1 MTHTPQTIRPTT
13 TRAGV
18 VVLLA
23 IVCAATAVAEAE
35 STTERPVRSFV
46 DDSMAE
52 LGFDPPQKT
61 DLETGAVL
69 SVGLAD
75 VERQPN
81 ELTVG
86 AVMMLVRRPLAVVAD
101 ALVNDASFRVNT
113 DVLDYRK
120 IGDGSESR
128 EEIEAIFRGIGYT
141 EEESAEAGRLLRVVA
156 GSEFNL
162 SDGEIAEFRSIRGA
176 ESRARELVSATLAN
190 VLRRRFLAYL
200 GGGLESIEPYA
211 RGGGKSASPR
221 RELTVAFSALELLER
236 HFPTFYRTLLSFP
249 EQLPG
254 DTVSRFYWIKRR
266 WSGRPAFVLAHRLE
280 QLRKDYAI
288 AAELQFYAGHSY
300 NSMLA
305 LIACV
310 PTEAGTLV
318 LSINRLFTDQVT
330 GFGSG
335 LKKKI
340 GRRQVVEA
348 MAEHFE
354 ELREELEKT
363 AENEQ

>member
-1 MTHTPQTIRPTT
+1 MTM
-13 TRAGV
+13 RARRV
-18 VVLLA
+18 ALLA
-23 IVCAATAVAEAE
+23 ILCAATAAADAE
-35 STTERPVRSFV
+35 SATDRSVRPFI
-46 DDSMAE
+46 DDAMAE
-52 LGFDPPQKT
+52 LGFDPAKKV
-61 DLETGAVL
+61 DLESGKAL

-86 AVMMLVRRPLAVVAD
+86 AVMMLVRRPLDVVAE

-113 DVLDYRK
+113 DVLKYRT

-128 EEIEAIFRGIGYT
+128 EEIEAAFRGIAYT
-141 EEESAEAGRLLRVVA
+141 EKEGDEVAKLLRVKA

-162 SDGEIAEFRSIRGA
+162 SSGEIATFRSIDEADNG
-176 ESRARELVSATLAN
+176 ARESVASKMAD
-190 VLRRRFLAYL
+190 VLRGRFLAYL
-200 GGGLESIEPYA
+200 QNGLESVEPYA
-211 RGGGKSASPR
+211 RSGRKIASPR

-236 HFPTFYRTLLSFP
+236 HFPAFYMTLLRFP
-249 EQLPG
+249 ERLPN
-254 DTVSRFYWIKRR
+254 DTLSRFYWMKRK
-266 WSGRPAFVLAHRLE
+266 SGGRPAFVLVHRLE
-280 QLRKDYAI
+280 QHRGDYVI
-288 AAELQFYAGHSY
+288 AAELQFYVEHSY

-330 GFGSG
+330 GLGSG

-363 AENEQ
+363 AEIEP